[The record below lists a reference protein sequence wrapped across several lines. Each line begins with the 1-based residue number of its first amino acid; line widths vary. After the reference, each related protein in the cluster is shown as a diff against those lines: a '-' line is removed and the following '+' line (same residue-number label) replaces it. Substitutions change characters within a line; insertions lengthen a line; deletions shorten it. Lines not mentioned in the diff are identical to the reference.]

1 MSIEQLS
8 DGLWVPSTDAQ
19 IEQWREEGYPYMQD
33 NCLNKFLEWCKEH
46 EQKFNLVVD
55 VGTWCGT
62 WTLSMQQYAKNRPKK
77 DRCRHKV
84 GQMAKYR
91 SE

>member
-19 IEQWREEGYPYMQD
+19 IEQWREKGYPYMQD

-46 EQKFNLVVD
+46 EQKFDLVVD
-55 VGTWCGT
+55 V
-62 WTLSMQQYAKNRPKK
+62 
-77 DRCRHKV
+77 
-84 GQMAKYR
+84 
-91 SE
+91 